1 MDTTLGNIIALR
13 QERARL
19 IGEARSVHDA
29 AEGESRDLTA
39 EESQEFDRIM
49 SDVRSLTARVDRAED
64 LRNLGPGGVTR
75 EQPIVGSEL
84 SSEQRDVANTDEY
97 REAFATYLRRGPEVL
112 SAEQRNVLRGGYAG
126 IPGSEQRDFLISN
139 ATAGGYTVPQDF
151 YAHVVSAKVAA
162 VAMRKTR
169 ALVIPTTNGRD
180 LPIPVQSAYGAAAYL
195 AEGVAATNVDDTG
208 AKVTAKAYTVAR
220 MSKVSIQ
227 LLEDGGVDVE
237 ALIGANF
244 GRAFAAFEDPEFVKG
259 TGSGSSHITGV
270 VSGTTVQQCATGS
283 TTTFTYAD
291 LLAQYLKIQPQYRA
305 NGEWVIADSAMATL
319 LGLKDSQNRP
329 LWTANALPGEPD
341 TLMGKPLYTSPNFA
355 TEAANSLYGVF
366 GDFANGYA
374 IRQDGGLNVRRTDE
388 RFIDSLEVGFIGWE
402 RLDGVILDNAAFVV
416 MKHSAT

>member
-1 MDTTLGNIIALR
+1 MSETISNIIALR

-19 IGEARSVHDA
+19 IGEAQRVHDV
-29 AEGESRDLTA
+29 AEGESRDLSA

-49 SDVRSLTARVDRAED
+49 TDVRSLTARVDRAED

-84 SSEQRDVANTDEY
+84 ATAERSNVADSDEY
-97 REAFATYLRRGPEVL
+97 RAAFNTYLRGNHDAL
-112 SAEQRNVLRGGYAG
+112 SAEQRQVLRRGFVTAQG
-126 IPGSEQRDFLISN
+126 EQRDMLVSS

-151 YAHVVSAKVAA
+151 YAHVISAKVAA

-180 LPIPVQSAYGAAAYL
+180 LPIPVQSAFGAAAYL
-195 AEGVAATNVDDTG
+195 SEGSTAPEVDDTG
-208 AKVTAKAYTVAR
+208 AKVTAKAYTAAR
-220 MSKVSIQ
+220 MTRVSIQ
-227 LLEDGGVDVE
+227 LIEDGGVDIE

-244 GRAFAAFEDPEFVKG
+244 GRSFAAFEDPEFIKG
-259 TGSGSSHITGV
+259 TGAGSSHITGV
-270 VSGTTVQQCATGS
+270 VSGTTVKQCAVGS

-291 LLAQYLKIQPQYRA
+291 LLQLYMGVQPQYRA
-305 NGEWVIADSAMATL
+305 NGEFVIADTALTTL
-319 LGLKDSQNRP
+319 LGLKDSNNRP

-355 TEAANSLYGVF
+355 TEAADSLFGVF

-374 IRQDGGLNVRRTDE
+374 IRQDGGLQVRRTDE
-388 RFIDSLEVGFIGWE
+388 RFIDNLEVGFIGWE
-402 RLDGVILDNAAFVV
+402 RLDGVILDNSAFAVW
-416 MKHSAT
+416 KHSAT